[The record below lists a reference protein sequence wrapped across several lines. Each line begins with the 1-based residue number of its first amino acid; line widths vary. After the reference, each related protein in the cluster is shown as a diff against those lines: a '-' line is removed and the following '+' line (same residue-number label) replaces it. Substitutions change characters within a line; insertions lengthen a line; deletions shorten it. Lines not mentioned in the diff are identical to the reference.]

1 VYHKLLSLIYCLKE
15 MKQSNI
21 LKQFIIVEL
30 DKSHSY
36 FLSTYLNRGSPP
48 VASQKETN
56 T

>member
-1 VYHKLLSLIYCLKE
+1 VYPKHLSMIYCLKE

-21 LKQFIIVEL
+21 LKQLIIVEL

-36 FLSTYLNRGSPP
+36 FLSTYLNRGCPP
-48 VASQKETN
+48 MASEKETN